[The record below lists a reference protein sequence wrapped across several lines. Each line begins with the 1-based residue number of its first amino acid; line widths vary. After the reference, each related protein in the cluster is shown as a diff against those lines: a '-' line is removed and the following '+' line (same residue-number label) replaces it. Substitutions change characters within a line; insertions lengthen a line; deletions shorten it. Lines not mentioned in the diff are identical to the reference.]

1 MTILPLFWLLFFC
14 RRTVAQ
20 SGTYL
25 ITAPKTLR
33 LDATE
38 RVVVQLFGYEESVTF
53 TVSLKS
59 YPDKQKTYST
69 QSVTL
74 TAENRYQDAV
84 TLRLLPASFPKEAQ
98 HVYLEARSR
107 DFTKEEKLRVTR
119 ENGFM
124 FIQTDKP
131 LYNPEQSVKVRVFSL
146 NEELKPA
153 LRPVTLTFSDPEEV
167 KVDIVQM
174 RDVSG
179 ILSMPAPF
187 KIPLKPKFGVWR
199 IEATYSDDFSTQASA
214 EFEVKE
220 YVLPSISVLIQ
231 PELNYISSANFES
244 FKLTVTARYNHG
256 SPVSTA
262 NVFLRYGYIDGP
274 NTVLLPHTI
283 TREVLTDGTLEVL
296 FNTKEA
302 LEQQNS
308 DGPRTLQDMNGKFLY
323 VAITVQETD
332 GGISQEAE
340 LASVKFLQSPFTLN
354 LIATPPFIKPG
365 LPYFIRV
372 LVKDPLGKPVGGV
385 PVKVRALITKNDGE
399 EGLFEYSGKQEG
411 HGQTRNKDGTTNF
424 VYNIPS
430 DCKSAV
436 FTLETAD
443 QSLPPN
449 NQAVLK
455 HETVAYY
462 STNKRYLYIDWA
474 SHNQELTVGDWVSI
488 NIYFQHYSNIPLE
501 SFSYQVISKGTIVK
515 FDTIPHHHGTTFQPI
530 NFKVTSDMVP
540 SARLLVYYIM
550 TGETM
555 AELVADSVWMGVK
568 DKCVND
574 LQVKLSAP
582 LREYS
587 PQDNLDLQVEARF
600 NSLVALSSVDT
611 AVYNLRAPNKDP
623 LAMVLHHFEKSD
635 QGCGGGGGKD
645 NSDVFHLAGLT
656 FMTNANARATQSEGE
671 TCSAL
676 VRSKRQ
682 TRIHPELKQKVMS
695 YKEKQICCI
704 MGIRSS
710 PFLDTCTSRADGL
723 RNKYNEPR
731 CKEIFIDCCEF
742 HIKLQ
747 KTHAGD
753 QILAR
758 MEIEVY
764 LGWIT
769 SRIRTYFPES
779 LLWETH
785 RITDRSGLITLNR
798 KLPDSLTTWE
808 MRAVGMFSEGIC
820 VSDPLRVQVTQ
831 QVSLDVPLP
840 YSMVRGEHL
849 ELLGSVYNQL
859 SKDSWYCVTL
869 TAPKEICLVHG
880 RPFGEDGAQRTPC
893 NKKDLKSTSVNR
905 VSFTFMALE
914 AGSHSLKFT
923 LQSPLGSE
931 TVIKTLRVVPEGIK
945 TELNI
950 AGTLDPQAVYGTLK
964 KRLEFKNSAPARL
977 VPKSSVERVLTIS
990 GELFGEVLAFVNDPN
1005 GLHQLTG
1012 LPRGSA
1018 EAEIMSILPI
1028 YYVFQFL
1035 EQTDRW
1041 ELLGHDKAKSRME
1054 LEQKLREGVTSLM
1067 SFKKKTENGYSMWK
1081 HREAS
1086 TWLTALV
1093 LKTLGQ
1099 VNKYVAVDEKSFCNS
1114 IFWLVSTCQN
1124 MDGSFKELSDYKPVK
1139 LMGAGANVQEQTVF
1153 ITSFVVIGIKT
1164 AMAVPACNLME
1175 FKNALKHATR
1185 YLSDNFQSLKSLYV
1199 RAITA
1204 YALALVDPGSMPARE
1219 LYERLQNYA
1228 QVKGNPPVIRFW
1240 QEEKEPLNPSTPNR
1254 ISTQTVETTV
1264 YVLLTAMLFGH
1275 KEYAAPIL
1283 RWLTQDQRYG
1293 GGFHSTQ
1300 DTILTLEALKEYS
1313 QLVQHSKLDMEIRAS
1328 YRNKGELNIFRLS
1341 EIHHVSRSIQV
1352 GQTDDVI
1359 LSTGSSSGVS
1369 VANLKTVYYSMAESN
1384 ENCHFDLSIEIQP
1397 AVQGSTDVMF
1407 LLPRL
1412 IACAKYKPLE
1422 NEVFMESAHAVM
1434 EIHLPTGIQPLQEDL
1449 DMMQNALDSL
1459 VSHYEIK
1466 GDQVILQLDSIP
1478 SAKLQCVG
1486 FRIQELFR
1494 TGMTSSSLFKVY
1506 EYHDPDSQCSK
1517 LYNPHVER
1525 RFLRLCEGDE
1535 CQCMAAECSNFKS
1548 SMDLT
1553 ITAQMRL
1560 DAACEDKIKYAFKV
1574 KIESSSEE
1582 GDFVNY
1588 VAKIEDILKKGTE
1601 HVQRNSEVTF
1611 VKKATCMDVNLQKGN
1626 YYLIMGGEGMERVV
1640 KRIYQ
1645 YRFPLDSQAWVEW
1658 WPSSDCEGSSCSGF
1672 LDVLEDFSETF
1683 LLMGCP

>member
-1 MTILPLFWLLFFC
+1 MISWLL
-14 RRTVAQ
+14 R
-20 SGTYL
+20 YL
-25 ITAPKTLR
+25 ITAPKILR

-59 YPDKQKTYST
+59 YPDKRETYST

-74 TAENRYQDAV
+74 TAENRHQDAV
-84 TLRLLPASFPKEAQ
+84 TLRLLPESFPKEAR
-98 HVYLEARSR
+98 HVFLEAHSR
-107 DFTKEEKLRVTR
+107 DFTKDEKLGVTR

-131 LYNPEQSVKVRVFSL
+131 LYNPEQTEGSHFLFVTSL
-146 NEELKPA
+146 NNEFTVWP
-153 LRPVTLTFSDPEEV
+153 
-167 KVDIVQM
+167 IVG
-174 RDVSG
+174 SG
-179 ILSMPAPF
+179 LSHCNPCCR
-187 KIPLKPKFGVWR
+187 FGVWR
-199 IEATYSDDFSTQASA
+199 IEATYTDDFSTRASA

-231 PELNYISSANFES
+231 PELNYISAANFES

-256 SPVSTA
+256 SPVSAA

-274 NTVLLPHTI
+274 NTILLPHTI
-283 TREVLTDGTLEVL
+283 TREFV
-296 FNTKEA
+296 NMA
-302 LEQQNS
+302 LLNS
-308 DGPRTLQDMNGKFLY
+308 ILNSAQPCLLLVCFSL
-323 VAITVQETD
+323 

-340 LASVKFLQSPFTLN
+340 LASVKFLQSPFTLS

-365 LPYFIRV
+365 LPYFLKV
-372 LVKDPLGKPVGGV
+372 LVTDPLGKPVGGV
-385 PVKVRALITKNDGE
+385 AVKVRVLMTKNDGE
-399 EGLFEYSGKQEG
+399 EGLLKNSGRQEG

-443 QSLPPN
+443 QNLPPN
-449 NQAVLK
+449 NQAVLR
-455 HETVAYY
+455 HETVAYH
-462 STNKRYLYIDWA
+462 SINKRYLYIDWA
-474 SHNQELTVGDWVSI
+474 SHYQELTVGDWASI

-501 SFSYQVISKGTIVK
+501 SFSYQVISKGKIVK
-515 FDTIPHHHGTTFQPI
+515 FDTVPRHTGTTFQPI
-530 NFKVTSDMVP
+530 NFKVMSDMVP

-550 TGETM
+550 TGETT

-568 DKCVND
+568 DKCIND

-611 AVYNLRAPNKDP
+611 AVYNLRAPSKDP
-623 LAMVLHHFEKSD
+623 LATVRFSSSCPTHCRSFKR
-635 QGCGGGGGKD
+635 GP
-645 NSDVFHLAGLT
+645 
-656 FMTNANARATQSEGE
+656 GE
-671 TCSAL
+671 VRGYLFTCSFSL
-676 VRSKRQ
+676 LPVK
-682 TRIHPELKQKVMS
+682 S
-695 YKEKQICCI
+695 YKEEKRKCC
-704 MGIRSS
+704 MLGMTSS
-710 PFLDTCTSRADGL
+710 PFLDTCKSRADRL
-723 RNKYNEPR
+723 RNKYNEQT

-742 HIKLQ
+742 RIKLQ
-747 KTHAGD
+747 RTQAND

-758 MEIEVY
+758 MGEQTFY
-764 LGWIT
+764 LGWVT
-769 SRIRTYFPES
+769 SRVRTYFPES
-779 LLWETH
+779 WLWETH
-785 RITDRSGLITLNR
+785 RITDR

-808 MRAVGMFSEGIC
+808 MRAVGMFSDGIC

-869 TAPKEICLVHG
+869 AAPKEICLVHG
-880 RPFGEDGAQRTPC
+880 VPVGQDGAQRTPC
-893 NKKDLKSTSVNR
+893 NKKDLKSTSVSR
-905 VSFTFMALE
+905 VSFTLMALE

-931 TVIKTLRVVPEGIK
+931 TVIKTLRVVYA
-945 TELNI
+945 ELQLLHFHQNFCV
-950 AGTLDPQAVYGTLK
+950 AGTLR
-964 KRLEFKNSAPARL
+964 KRLEFKNSAPAKL
-977 VPKSSVERVLTIS
+977 VPKSNVERVLTIS

-1018 EAEIMSILPI
+1018 EAEIMSILPV

-1054 LEQKLREGVTSLM
+1054 LKQKLREGVTSLM
-1067 SFKKKTENGYSMWK
+1067 SFKKKNENGYSMWK
-1081 HREAS
+1081 DREAS

-1099 VNKYVAVDEKSFCNS
+1099 VNKHVAVDEKSFCNS
-1114 IFWLVSTCQN
+1114 VFWLTSTCQN
-1124 MDGSFKELSDYKPVK
+1124 RDGSFKELSDYKPVK
-1139 LMGAGANVQEQTVF
+1139 LMGAGAMVQEQTAF
-1153 ITSFVVIGIKT
+1153 ITSFAIIGIKT
-1164 AMAVPACNLME
+1164 AMTVPACNLME
-1175 FKNALKHATR
+1175 FKNALGYAAT

-1199 RAITA
+1199 RAVTA
-1204 YALALVDPGSMPARE
+1204 YALALVDQGSMPARE

-1228 QVKGNPPVIRFW
+1228 QVKGNPPLIRFW

-1254 ISTQTVETTV
+1254 ISTQSVETTV
-1264 YVLLTAMLFGH
+1264 YVLLTAMLYGD

-1293 GGFHSTQ
+1293 GGLHSTQ

-1313 QLVQHSKLDMEIRAS
+1313 QLVQHSKLEMEIRAS
-1328 YRNKGELNIFRLS
+1328 YRNKGDLDILRLS
-1341 EIHHVSRSIQV
+1341 ENHHVSRSIQV
-1352 GQTDDVI
+1352 EQTDDVI
-1359 LSTGSSSGVS
+1359 LTTGSSTGVS

-1384 ENCHFDLSIEIQP
+1384 DNCHFDLTIEIHGP
-1397 AVQGSTDVMF
+1397 AFPPDIMF

-1422 NEVFMESAHAVM
+1422 NEVFMESAHTIM

-1449 DMMQNALDSL
+1449 DMMQNSLDSL
-1459 VSHYEIK
+1459 VSHYEMK

-1478 SAKLQCVG
+1478 SAAFLCVG

-1506 EYHDPDSQCSK
+1506 EYRDPGTHCSK
-1517 LYNPHVER
+1517 LYYPHVER
-1525 RFLRLCEGDE
+1525 RFLRLCDGDE
-1535 CQCMAAECSNFKS
+1535 CQCMAGRPQKS
-1548 SMDLT
+1548 T
-1553 ITAQMRL
+1553 
-1560 DAACEDKIKYAFKV
+1560 FKV

-1588 VAKIEDILKKGTE
+1588 VAKIEDIFKKGKLTLCT
-1601 HVQRNSEVTF
+1601 NSEVTF
-1611 VKKATCMDVNLQKGN
+1611 VKKATCTDVNLQEGN
-1626 YYLIMGGEGMERVV
+1626 YYLIMGAEGMERVV
-1640 KRIYQ
+1640 RRIYQ
-1645 YRFPLDSQAWVEW
+1645 YKFPLDSQAWVER
-1658 WPSSDCEGSSCSGF
+1658 WPSSDCEDISCSSF
-1672 LDVLEDFSETF
+1672 LNTLEDFSETF
-1683 LLMGCP
+1683 LIMGCP

>member
-1 MTILPLFWLLFFC
+1 NYGLHLLCAAFLCSTCKMISWLL
-14 RRTVAQ
+14 R
-20 SGTYL
+20 YL
-25 ITAPKTLR
+25 ITAPKILR

-59 YPDKQKTYST
+59 YPDKRETYST

-74 TAENRYQDAV
+74 TAENRHQDAV
-84 TLRLLPASFPKEAQ
+84 TLRLLPESFPKEAR
-98 HVYLEARSR
+98 HVFLEAHSR
-107 DFTKEEKLRVTR
+107 DFTKDEKLGVTR

-131 LYNPEQSVKVRVFSL
+131 LYNPEQ
-146 NEELKPA
+146 
-153 LRPVTLTFSDPEEV
+153 T
-167 KVDIVQM
+167 VDIVQM

-199 IEATYSDDFSTQASA
+199 IEATYTDDFSTRASA

-231 PELNYISSANFES
+231 PELNYISAANFES

-256 SPVSTA
+256 SPVSAA

-274 NTVLLPHTI
+274 NTILLPFTF
-283 TREVLTDGTLEVL
+283 R
-296 FNTKEA
+296 A
-302 LEQQNS
+302 LLNS
-308 DGPRTLQDMNGKFLY
+308 ILNSAQPCLLLVCFSL
-323 VAITVQETD
+323 

-340 LASVKFLQSPFTLN
+340 LASVKFLQSPFTLS

-365 LPYFIRV
+365 LPYFLKV
-372 LVKDPLGKPVGGV
+372 LVTDPLGKPVGGV
-385 PVKVRALITKNDGE
+385 AVKVRVLMTKNDGE
-399 EGLFEYSGKQEG
+399 EGLLKNSGRQEG

-443 QSLPPN
+443 QNLPPN
-449 NQAVLK
+449 NQAVLR
-455 HETVAYY
+455 HETVAYH
-462 STNKRYLYIDWA
+462 SINKRYLYIDWA
-474 SHNQELTVGDWVSI
+474 SHYQELTVGDWASI

-501 SFSYQVISKGTIVK
+501 SFSYQVISKGKIVK
-515 FDTIPHHHGTTFQPI
+515 FDTVPRHTGTTFQPI
-530 NFKVTSDMVP
+530 NFKVMSDMVP

-550 TGETM
+550 TGETT

-568 DKCVND
+568 DKCIND

-611 AVYNLRAPNKDP
+611 AVYNLRAPSKDP
-623 LAMVLHHFEKSD
+623 LATVRFSSSCPTHCRSFKR
-635 QGCGGGGGKD
+635 GP
-645 NSDVFHLAGLT
+645 
-656 FMTNANARATQSEGE
+656 GE
-671 TCSAL
+671 VRGYLFTCSFSL
-676 VRSKRQ
+676 LPVK
-682 TRIHPELKQKVMS
+682 S
-695 YKEKQICCI
+695 YKEEKRKCC
-704 MGIRSS
+704 MLGMTSS
-710 PFLDTCTSRADGL
+710 PFLDTCKSRADRL
-723 RNKYNEPR
+723 RNKYNEQT

-742 HIKLQ
+742 RIKLQ
-747 KTHAGD
+747 RTQAND
-753 QILAR
+753 QILA
-758 MEIEVY
+758 
-764 LGWIT
+764 
-769 SRIRTYFPES
+769 
-779 LLWETH
+779 LLCNVFL
-785 RITDRSGLITLNR
+785 RSGLITLNR

-808 MRAVGMFSEGIC
+808 MRAVGMFSDGIC

-869 TAPKEICLVHG
+869 AAPKEICLVHG
-880 RPFGEDGAQRTPC
+880 VPVGQDGAQRTPC
-893 NKKDLKSTSVNR
+893 NKKDLKSTSVSR
-905 VSFTFMALE
+905 VSFTLMALE

-950 AGTLDPQAVYGTLK
+950 AGTLDPQAVYGTLR
-964 KRLEFKNSAPARL
+964 KRLEFKNSAPAKL
-977 VPKSSVERVLTIS
+977 VPKSNVERVLTIS

-1018 EAEIMSILPI
+1018 EAEIMSILPV

-1054 LEQKLREGVTSLM
+1054 LKQKLREGVTSLM
-1067 SFKKKTENGYSMWK
+1067 SFKKKNENGYSMWK
-1081 HREAS
+1081 DREAS
-1086 TWLTALV
+1086 TWL
-1093 LKTLGQ
+1093 
-1099 VNKYVAVDEKSFCNS
+1099 VNKHVAVDEKSFCNS
-1114 IFWLVSTCQN
+1114 VFWLTSTCQN
-1124 MDGSFKELSDYKPVK
+1124 RDGSFKELSDYKPVK
-1139 LMGAGANVQEQTVF
+1139 LMGAGAMVQEQTAF
-1153 ITSFVVIGIKT
+1153 ITSFAIIGIKT
-1164 AMAVPACNLME
+1164 AMTVPACNLME
-1175 FKNALKHATR
+1175 FKNALGYAAT

-1199 RAITA
+1199 RAVTA
-1204 YALALVDPGSMPARE
+1204 YALALVDQGSMPARE

-1228 QVKGNPPVIRFW
+1228 QVKGNPPLIRFW

-1254 ISTQTVETTV
+1254 ISTQSVETTV
-1264 YVLLTAMLFGH
+1264 YVLLTAMLYGD

-1293 GGFHSTQ
+1293 GGLHSTQ

-1313 QLVQHSKLDMEIRAS
+1313 QLVQHSKLEMEIRAS
-1328 YRNKGELNIFRLS
+1328 YRNKGDLDILRLS
-1341 EIHHVSRSIQV
+1341 ENHHVSRSIQV
-1352 GQTDDVI
+1352 EQTDDVI
-1359 LSTGSSSGVS
+1359 LTTGSSTGVS

-1384 ENCHFDLSIEIQP
+1384 DNCHFDLTIEIQP
-1397 AVQGSTDVMF
+1397 AVQDSTDIMF

-1422 NEVFMESAHAVM
+1422 NEVFMESAHTIM

-1449 DMMQNALDSL
+1449 DMMQNSLDSL
-1459 VSHYEIK
+1459 VSHYEMK

-1478 SAKLQCVG
+1478 SAAFLCVG

-1506 EYHDPDSQCSK
+1506 EYRDPGTHCSK
-1517 LYNPHVER
+1517 LYYPHVER
-1525 RFLRLCEGDE
+1525 RFLRLCDGDE
-1535 CQCMAAECSNFKS
+1535 CQCMAAECSNFKG

-1588 VAKIEDILKKGTE
+1588 VAKIEDIFKKGKLTLCT
-1601 HVQRNSEVTF
+1601 NSEVTF
-1611 VKKATCMDVNLQKGN
+1611 VKKATCTDVNLQEGN
-1626 YYLIMGGEGMERVV
+1626 YYLIMGAEGMERLN
-1640 KRIYQ
+1640 RTTC
-1645 YRFPLDSQAWVEW
+1645 YRYKFPLDSQAWVER
-1658 WPSSDCEGSSCSGF
+1658 WPSSDCEDISCSSF
-1672 LDVLEDFSETF
+1672 LNTLEDFSETF
-1683 LLMGCP
+1683 LIMGCP